1 MSFVVKKYRCHTA
14 SLTHYNAWYESSA
27 CGAVSAG
34 SCPPKEKIVIY
45 KETEIAGVRAAAAAS
60 ALVLQKLSEAV
71 RPGLSTADLDHLAE
85 SFIRDSGGK
94 SAFLGYNGYPG
105 QICVSINEEVVHG
118 IGRADRIIR
127 EGDLVSLDV
136 GVTLAGYTGD
146 NARTVSAGIPA
157 QGVAAKLLEVTEES
171 LFAGIAAAI
180 DGNCVNDISSA
191 VEQVVK
197 KAGFSVVR
205 DLVGHGCGKKMHEEP
220 EIPNFRCPG
229 RTPILRAGMIICIE
243 PMVNIGT
250 WRVVLDRK
258 DRWTV
263 RSADASLS
271 AHFEHQIL
279 ITKDKPEIL
288 TVWQKTA

>member
-1 MSFVVKKYRCHTA
+1 MA
-14 SLTHYNAWYESSA
+14 
-27 CGAVSAG
+27 
-34 SCPPKEKIVIY
+34 KEKIVIY
-45 KETEIAGVRAAAAAS
+45 KENEIAGVKAAAEAS
-60 ALVLQKLSEAV
+60 ALVLQQLAEAV
-71 RPGLSTADLDHLAE
+71 QPSLSTADLDHLAK
-85 SFIRDSGGK
+85 SFISQTGGK
-94 SAFLGYNGYPG
+94 SAFYNYNGYPG

-118 IGRADRIIR
+118 IGRADRIIQ

-136 GVTLAGYTGD
+136 GVSIGGYIGD

-157 QGVAAKLLEVTEES
+157 QGQAARLLEITEES
-171 LFAGIAAAI
+171 LYAGIAAAI

-191 VEQVVK
+191 VQQVVE

-205 DLVGHGCGKKMHEEP
+205 DLVGHGCGKKMHEAP
-220 EIPNFRCPG
+220 EIPNFRCSG
-229 RTPILRAGMIICIE
+229 KTPALRAGMIICIE
-243 PMVNIGT
+243 PMVNLGT

-288 TVWQKTA
+288 TICPKTA